1 MRRTALLPTALVLL
15 AGCAGV
21 VTDAS
26 TATPAS
32 RPPGDGSTTTATA
45 TTDSPTATPRPRAA
59 PPGPKSSPERPE
71 RRTVETAGD
80 YAHRYE
86 LRHSYD
92 ELWEPGAEVG
102 PSVDSC
108 GVESAAPYRDGYR
121 VVVRCVGYVNRP
133 VAGETRTRT
142 RHADLRPW
150 TVRYYVDRNG
160 LRRDEVE
167 G

>member
-1 MRRTALLPTALVLL
+1 MCRGRHRRLDRDARVPTPRRRVDDDR
-15 AGCAGV
+15 G
-21 VTDAS
+21 
-26 TATPAS
+26 
-32 RPPGDGSTTTATA
+32 GDGRLADRDPPS
-45 TTDSPTATPRPRAA
+45 SSGAA
-59 PPGPKSSPERPE
+59 RFPPGPKSSPERPE

-102 PSVDSC
+102 LSVDSC

-133 VAGETRTRT
+133 VAGETRTR
-142 RHADLRPW
+142 HADLRPW